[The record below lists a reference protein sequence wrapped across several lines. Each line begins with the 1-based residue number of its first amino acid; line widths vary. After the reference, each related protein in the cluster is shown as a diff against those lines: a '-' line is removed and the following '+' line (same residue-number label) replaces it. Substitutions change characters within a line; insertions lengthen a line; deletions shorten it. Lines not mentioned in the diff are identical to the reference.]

1 MLHYGPG
8 YNEASD
14 LIDLWNAGV
23 RRTRGLTIALGALL
37 LLAGIASAL
46 SPLGL
51 YALVQAAVSAALI
64 VGGIAGVAS
73 WVTTPDPLRSPVPVV
88 MGVLNALLG
97 IMLLAVPTYL
107 TAETMALLLAVLF
120 LASGA
125 ERIALS
131 RRMSRLGVEGSGV
144 SLATGVI
151 NVVAGVS
158 FLVLPFL
165 SSLMLVY
172 LMAGYLVVGGASLLV
187 EGIAMHRI
195 ER

>member
-1 MLHYGPG
+1 MQQYEYGYDRAG
-8 YNEASD
+8 DLVENWNEV
-14 LIDLWNAGV
+14 V

-37 LLAGIASAL
+37 LLAGVASAL

-51 YALVQAAVSAALI
+51 YALIQAAVAASLI

-73 WVTTPDPLRSPVPVV
+73 WAGTPRPLRSPVTLV

-97 IMLLAVPTYL
+97 IMLLTLPTYL
-107 TAETMALLLAVLF
+107 TAETLALLLAALF

-125 ERIALS
+125 ERVAIA
-131 RRMSRLGVEGSGV
+131 RRMRAAGIEGAGV
-144 SLATGVI
+144 SLATGIVNI
-151 NVVAGVS
+151 VAGAA

-187 EGIAMHRI
+187 EGIAMHKV